1 LLTAS
6 NWAKLCIGITTI
18 SLSKSIEQTGIYLS
32 IVGILYVT
40 FVNLY
45 SQYLIIQTRDRFK
58 HSIIVD
64 IPELGVKLFGEK
76 SRVWVSMVPI
86 VENLSYCIAYNIF
99 FG

>member
-1 LLTAS
+1 
-6 NWAKLCIGITTI
+6 
-18 SLSKSIEQTGIYLS
+18 
-32 IVGILYVT
+32 
-40 FVNLY
+40 
-45 SQYLIIQTRDRFK
+45 LIHARDRFK

-99 FG
+99 FGQQID